1 MKNVNVLVLLFL
13 ICATAM
19 AQIDL
24 ANGLVGWYKFDDGQG
39 DVAANS
45 SSREIKAPDGLLTA
59 DPTTSDL
66 PEWIDTGVS
75 GGALLFSSQ
84 SQAHVA
90 LGIYDPSEETDQ
102 LAVSCW
108 INWDGGDGTWQPI
121 AGLRDGWDPPLIG
134 WSMVLDQTSYAL
146 QFETNTTA
154 GKVFIITEE
163 PPLLGEW
170 MHVVLNFDG
179 EYAEYFFDGVSVA
192 DGAMVF
198 GEGRSTSPLRI
209 GAGWTDGNAFN
220 GAIDEFRFYNRL
232 LTLEEI
238 AFLRANPGGV
248 VEAVKSDP
256 LPRSF
261 LLMNYPNPFNPS
273 TTISY
278 TIPVAAPVTLQV
290 YNMRGECVAEL
301 VDEVQNCGVYAVPFD
316 GRELAGGIYLCRL
329 TAGDATIATTKMVLL
344 K

>member
-1 MKNVNVLVLLFL
+1 MKNVTILVLFFL
-13 ICATAM
+13 ICAAAM

-24 ANGLVGWYKFDDGQG
+24 TNGLVGWYKFDDGQG

-45 SSREIKAPDGLLTA
+45 SAREIKAPDGLLTA
-59 DPTTSDL
+59 DPTTADL
-66 PEWIDTGVS
+66 PEWIDAGVS

-121 AGLRDGWDPPLIG
+121 AGLRDAWDPPTIG
-134 WSMVLDQTSYAL
+134 WSMVLDQGSYGL
-146 QFETNTTA
+146 QFETNTTD

-163 PPLLGEW
+163 TPLLGEW

-192 DGAMVF
+192 DGPMVF

-209 GAGWTDGNAFN
+209 GAGWTGGNGFN

-248 VEAVKSDP
+248 VEAVESDSR
-256 LPRSF
+256 PRSF
-261 LLMNYPNPFNPS
+261 SLMNYPNPFNPS

-278 TIPVAAPVTLQV
+278 TLHATESVTLQV
-290 YNMRGECVAEL
+290 FSMRGERVASL
-301 VDEVQNCGVYAVPFD
+301 VNEVQNPGVHSIPFD
-316 GRELAGGIYLCRL
+316 ARELAGGVYLCRL
-329 TAGDATIATTKMVLL
+329 TAGDAQVETKKMVLL